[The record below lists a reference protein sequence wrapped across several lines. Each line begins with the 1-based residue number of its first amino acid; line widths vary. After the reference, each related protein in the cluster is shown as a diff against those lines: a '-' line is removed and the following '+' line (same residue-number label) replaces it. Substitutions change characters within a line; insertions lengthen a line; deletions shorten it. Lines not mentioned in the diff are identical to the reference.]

1 MTAVRPSEQTGLLRV
16 SPHLHTGRMD
26 EVLRA
31 ELARRVE
38 ADQAMRRAWPARPG
52 DDADED
58 ELARLGAVDE
68 DNTAWL
74 RNVVAEHGW
83 PDSSLVGEAGA
94 HDAWLLAQHADHDP
108 VFQAECLELLAAA
121 VDSGAASPADLAY
134 LTDRVRRARGDL
146 QLYGTQFWRGAD
158 GLGELRP
165 QPIAEP
171 DRLDERRAAAGLGPF
186 DEYRALMTNPR
197 D

>member
-1 MTAVRPSEQTGLLRV
+1 M
-16 SPHLHTGRMD
+16 
-26 EVLRA
+26 
-31 ELARRVE
+31 
-38 ADQAMRRAWPARPG
+38 
-52 DDADED
+52 
-58 ELARLGAVDE
+58 
-68 DNTAWL
+68 
-74 RNVVAEHGW
+74 
-83 PDSSLVGEAGA
+83 GEAGA
-94 HDAWLLAQHADHDP
+94 HDAWLLAQHADQDR

-158 GLGELRP
+158 GLGELQP

-186 DEYRALMTNPR
+186 DEYQALMM
-197 D
+197 DMHG